1 MKYRGRAEI
10 NTEILAIASG
20 GSVTRTRIMF
30 KSFLSHI
37 QAKEYLTV
45 LTERGLLRYDGETK
59 TYRTTERGLSVLQ
72 AYKELFELTK
82 GIVLKEVT
90 TTHVVSE
97 LN

>member
-1 MKYRGRAEI
+1 MKYRSRAEI

-20 GSVTRTRIMF
+20 GAVTRTRIMF

-37 QAKEYLTV
+37 QAKEYLTT
-45 LTERGLLRYDGETK
+45 LTERGLLRYDEETQ
-59 TYRTTERGLSVLQ
+59 TYRTTERGLRVLQ
-72 AYKELFELTK
+72 AYKELRELTK
-82 GIVLKEVT
+82 GIAINEVT